1 MVSVRSGTM
10 VSSAKLWRPSVRR
23 AAEGTI
29 SRVDGRGKHSAR
41 SLAVESHHGI
51 RDAASTDKVNIEA
64 IAAKVKQEF
73 AAKDRKKTALS
84 AAKTSK
90 KEA

>member
-1 MVSVRSGTM
+1 
-10 VSSAKLWRPSVRR
+10 
-23 AAEGTI
+23 
-29 SRVDGRGKHSAR
+29 VD
-41 SLAVESHHGI
+41 
-51 RDAASTDKVNIEA
+51 TEA